1 VRIAKQ
7 QIFTTQLVTLLEAGV
22 PLVPALQ
29 MIREPFTNK
38 KDMSHWLDPIIEG
51 LHQGQSF
58 SSCLRKSKENF
69 DAFYCGLVEIGEF
82 SGQLNHLLSKISQDL
97 KKSEMIQG
105 QLKKA
110 LTYPLCVLFISF
122 CLLIAML
129 IWVIPSF
136 EQVFA
141 GFNASLPPLTDFLL
155 KLSRF
160 VKEYFFLGVL
170 IFITVFA
177 FIFFLWWRFIPI
189 QKQVDRFFLRV
200 PVIGNLIHHAL
211 LARWATTIFILQ
223 ESGTPLLKSIRISAR
238 CSNHWFVHDVSVEV
252 YRLLTQGQA
261 VHESV
266 FLADSKQLLFKRE
279 TLQLLKVGED
289 SGGLVKMLQYLAIFH
304 ERQLTEQLDV
314 LMEMIE
320 PALVVIMGLMVG
332 GMVVA
337 LYLPLFKLGE
347 IA

>member
-1 VRIAKQ
+1 MRIAKQ

-29 MIREPFTNK
+29 MIREPFNHRK
-38 KDMSHWLDPIIEG
+38 QASHWLDPIIDG

-58 SSCLRKSKENF
+58 SACLRKSKENF

-82 SGQLNHLLSKISQDL
+82 SGQLNSLLTKISLDL

-122 CLLIAML
+122 CLLLAML

-141 GFNASLPPLTDFLL
+141 GFNATLPPLTDFLL

-160 VKEYFFLGVL
+160 VKEFFFLGLL
-170 IFITVFA
+170 IFVASLSFVFY
-177 FIFFLWWRFIPI
+177 LWWRFISI
-189 QKQVDRFFLRV
+189 QKKVDRFFLRL

-223 ESGTPLLKSIRISAR
+223 ESGTPLLKAIRISAR
-238 CSNHWFVHDVSVEV
+238 CSNHWFLHDVSVEV
-252 YRLLTQGQA
+252 YRQLIQGQA

-266 FLADSKQLLFKRE
+266 ILADTKQLLFKHE

-289 SGGLVKMLQYLAIFH
+289 SGGLVNMLQYLALFH

>member
-1 VRIAKQ
+1 MNLAKQ
-7 QIFTTQLVTLLEAGV
+7 QLFTTQLVTLLDAGV

-29 MIREPFTNK
+29 MMREPMNRTN
-38 KDMSHWLDPIIEG
+38 STHHWLDPMIDG

-58 SSCLRKSKENF
+58 STCLRNSKEGF
-69 DAFYCGLVEIGEF
+69 DAFYCGLVEIGEL
-82 SGQLNHLLSKISQDL
+82 SGQLHPLLCKISEDL
-97 KKSEMIQG
+97 KKSQEIQG

-110 LTYPLCVLFISF
+110 LTYPICVLLICFG
-122 CLLIAML
+122 LLIAML

-141 GFNASLPPLTDFLL
+141 GFNADLPPLTSFLL
-155 KLSRF
+155 QLSRY
-160 VKEYFFLGVL
+160 VQESLFLGL
-170 IFITVFA
+170 FLMLA
-177 FIFFLWWRFIPI
+177 LLCLAYFLWWRFLLL
-189 QKQVDRFFLRV
+189 QKFVDRCLLRL
-200 PVIGNLIHHAL
+200 PLMGKLIRHAL

-223 ESGTPLLKSIRISAR
+223 ESGTPLLKAIRISAR
-238 CSNHWFVHDVSVEV
+238 CSNHWYLHDVSVEL
-252 YRLLTQGQA
+252 YRLLLQGQA
-261 VHESV
+261 IHESA
-266 FLADSKQLLFKRE
+266 LSADHQQLLFKRE

-289 SGGLVKMLQYLAIFH
+289 SGGLVKMLQYLANYH

-320 PALVVIMGLMVG
+320 PALVVIMGLLVG

>member
-1 VRIAKQ
+1 MNLSKQ
-7 QIFTTQLVTLLEAGV
+7 QIFTTQLVTLLDAGV

-29 MIREPFTNK
+29 MIREPLHQSK
-38 KDMSHWLDPIIEG
+38 VSLHWLDPIIEG

-58 SSCLRKSKENF
+58 SNCLRASKEGF
-69 DAFYCGLVEIGEF
+69 DAFYCGLVEIGEM
-82 SGQLNHLLSKISQDL
+82 SGMLHPLLSKIAQDL
-97 KKSEMIQG
+97 KKSEQIQG

-110 LTYPLCVLFISF
+110 LTYPLCVLLISF
-122 CLLIAML
+122 FLLIAML

-141 GFNASLPPLTDFLL
+141 GFNASLPPLTNFLL
-155 KLSRF
+155 QLSKY
-160 VKEYFFLGVL
+160 VQDYFFLGLFL
-170 IFITVFA
+170 IFSLLSSA
-177 FIFFLWWRFIPI
+177 FFVWWRMIQVQKFIDRFLLRIPI
-189 QKQVDRFFLRV
+189 
-200 PVIGNLIHHAL
+200 IGSLIQHAL

-223 ESGTPLLKSIRISAR
+223 ESGTPLLKAIRISAR
-238 CSNHWFVHDVSVEV
+238 CSNHWFLHDVSVEI
-252 YRLLTQGQA
+252 YRLLVKGQA
-261 VHESV
+261 VHASIL
-266 FLADSKQLLFKRE
+266 LADSKQLLFKKE

-289 SGGLVKMLQYLAIFH
+289 SGGLVKMLQYLANFH

-320 PALVVIMGLMVG
+320 PALVVIMGLLVG
-332 GMVVA
+332 GMVIA

>member
-1 VRIAKQ
+1 MRIAKQ
-7 QIFTTQLVTLLEAGV
+7 QLFTTQLVTLLEAGV

-29 MIREPFTNK
+29 MIREPLNNRK
-38 KDMSHWLDPIIEG
+38 QVSHWLDPIIEG
-51 LHQGQSF
+51 IHQGQSF
-58 SSCLRKSKENF
+58 SACLRKSKENF
-69 DAFYCGLVEIGEF
+69 DAFYCGLVEIGES
-82 SGQLNHLLSKISQDL
+82 SGQLNQLLAKISHDL
-97 KKSEMIQG
+97 KKSELIQG

-122 CLLIAML
+122 CLLLAML

-141 GFNASLPPLTDFLL
+141 GFNATLPPLTDFLL

-160 VKEYFFLGVL
+160 VKEFFFLGLL
-170 IFITVFA
+170 IFIATLSL
-177 FIFFLWWRFIPI
+177 IFYLWWRFISI
-189 QKQVDRFFLRV
+189 QKLVDRFFLRL

-223 ESGTPLLKSIRISAR
+223 ESGTPLLKAIRISAR
-238 CSNHWFVHDVSVEV
+238 CSNHWFLHDVSVEV
-252 YRLLTQGQA
+252 YRQLIQGQA

-266 FLADSKQLLFKRE
+266 ILADTNQLLFKRE

-289 SGGLVKMLQYLAIFH
+289 SGGLVNMLQYLALFH

>member
-1 VRIAKQ
+1 MKLAQ
-7 QIFTTQLVTLLEAGV
+7 QQVFTTQLVTLLEAGV

-29 MIREPFTNK
+29 MIREPVHLGK
-38 KDMSHWLDPIIEG
+38 YRPHWLDPILDG

-58 SSCLRKSKENF
+58 STCLRRSKEGF
-69 DAFYCGLVEIGEF
+69 DAFYCGLVEIGEL
-82 SGQLNHLLSKISQDL
+82 SGQLQPLLSKISEDL
-97 KKSEMIQG
+97 KKSEVIQG

-110 LTYPLCVLFISF
+110 LTYPICVLFICF
-122 CLLIAML
+122 FLLIAML

-141 GFNASLPPLTDFLL
+141 GFNASLPPLTSFLL
-155 KLSRF
+155 QLSRY
-160 VKEYFFLGVL
+160 VQAYFLLGL
-170 IFITVFA
+170 LCM
-177 FIFFLWWRFIPI
+177 FIFLSLVCLLWWRFIWLQQALDRTLLRLPI
-189 QKQVDRFFLRV
+189 
-200 PVIGNLIHHAL
+200 IGKLIHHAL

-223 ESGTPLLKSIRISAR
+223 DSGTPLLKAIRISAR
-238 CSNHWFVHDVSVEV
+238 CSNHWYVHTVSVGL
-252 YRLLTQGQA
+252 YRLLLQGKA
-261 VHESV
+261 IHESV
-266 FLADSKQLLFKRE
+266 LLVDAQQLLFKRE

-289 SGGLVKMLQYLAIFH
+289 SGSLVHMLQYLANFH

-320 PALVVIMGLMVG
+320 PALVVVMGLLVG
-332 GMVVA
+332 GMVIA